1 MASRTSILVRPAE
14 RFGGRLRVPGDKSIA
29 HRFALLAALASGRSV
44 VRNFAPGADCQATR
58 ACLEGLGVRAEGDT
72 ASLTIIGRGP
82 CGFSS
87 PAGPLDARNSGTTTR
102 LLAGL
107 LAAHPFES
115 TITGD
120 ESLQRRPM
128 RRVIAPLQR
137 MGAAITSTDGRL
149 PMTIRGGHLKAIDHT
164 TEVPSAQV
172 KSAVL
177 LAGLHARGT
186 TRITESHATRNH
198 TEAAFTRFGID
209 VRTDGL
215 TVSVEGGQAPRPVD
229 ATVPGDLS
237 SAAFWMC
244 AAAAV
249 PGGDVTIE
257 QVGLNP
263 SRTALLSILGRTGA
277 TVEAMVEAEDGG
289 EPVGCVRV
297 RHAGLQPLTIAPAE
311 VPGVIDELP
320 VLAALATHRG
330 ELTVTGA
337 SELRV
342 KESDRIA
349 ALVAGLRALG
359 ADADELPDGFHVA
372 GTRRLTGGE
381 ADAVGDHRLAMA
393 FAVAALGADGPS
405 TIHGA
410 EAVDVSYPGFFGI
423 LASLA
428 G

>member
-1 MASRTSILVRPAE
+1 MAPRTSILVRPAT

-29 HRFALLAALASGRSV
+29 HRFALLAALASGQSI
-44 VRNFAPGADCQATR
+44 VRNYAPGADCQATR
-58 ACLEGLGVRAEGDT
+58 ACLEALGVRAEGDT
-72 ASLTIIGRGP
+72 ATLTIIGRGP
-82 CGFSS
+82 CSFSS
-87 PAGPLDARNSGTTTR
+87 PGGALDARNSGTTTR

-107 LAAHPFES
+107 LAAHPFE
-115 TITGD
+115 TTVVGD

-128 RRVIAPLQR
+128 RRVIAPLER
-137 MGAAITSTDGRL
+137 MGATITSADGRL
-149 PMTIRGGHLKAIDHT
+149 PMTIRGGGLQAIDHA

-186 TRITESHATRNH
+186 TRVTESYPTRNH
-198 TEAAFTRFGID
+198 TEAALTRFGAV

-215 TVSVEGGQAPRPVD
+215 TVSIEGGQELRPID
-229 ATVPGDLS
+229 AAVPGDLS

-263 SRTALLSILGRTGA
+263 SRTALLGILGRTGA
-277 TVEAMVEAEDGG
+277 TVEATVASDDGG
-289 EPVGCVRV
+289 EPVGCIRV
-297 RHAGLQPLTIAPAE
+297 RHVGVLPLAIGPDE

-320 VLAALATHRG
+320 VLAALATHGG
-330 ELTVTGA
+330 EITVTGA

-372 GTRRLTGGE
+372 GARQLKGGE

-393 FAVAALGADGPS
+393 FAVAALGARS
-405 TIHGA
+405 SSVVHGA

-423 LASLA
+423 LSSLA